1 MVDQRLKVE
10 RIAGACGAQV
20 TGVDLAQPLDAGIVA
35 QIRAAIL
42 EHQVLT
48 FPGQSIDDAGLER
61 FTAYFG
67 PFGIEPFVEG
77 EETHPHVISVIKE
90 ADERRTA
97 NFGGNWHS
105 DWSFQER
112 PPSFTLL
119 HARDLPPVGGD
130 TMFAN
135 QYLAWEALSSGMRRT
150 LESLRAVHSARR
162 PYGPQGTYA
171 DRRKARSMKIQ
182 AGEAA
187 LAEMVH
193 PVARVHGETG
203 RAALYVNR
211 VYTIRFEDM
220 TERESAPL
228 LDYLYDHSVRPEFT
242 CRIRWAPHALT
253 MWDNR
258 AVQHFAVNDYDG
270 FRREL
275 HRTTNAGERPLSL
288 AEARQ
293 TRAAE

>member
-20 TGVDLAQPLDAGIVA
+20 TGVDLARPLDAGIVT

-48 FPGQSIDDAGLER
+48 FPGQQIDDAGLER

-135 QYLAWEALSSGMRRT
+135 QHLAWEALSAGMRRT

-203 RAALYVNR
+203 RTALYVNR

-293 TRAAE
+293 TQAAE

>member
-1 MVDQRLKVE
+1 MPQQGLKVE
-10 RIAGACGAQV
+10 RIAGACGAEV
-20 TGVDLAQPLDAGIVA
+20 TGVDLTRPLDQSTVA
-35 QIRAAIL
+35 AIRAAML

-48 FPGQSIDDAGLER
+48 FPDQLIDDAGLER
-61 FTAYFG
+61 FTGYFG
-67 PFGIEPFVEG
+67 SFGIEPFVEG
-77 EETHPHVISVIKE
+77 EETHPHVIAVVKE

-119 HARDLPPVGGD
+119 HARELPPFGGD

-135 QYLAWEALSSGMRRT
+135 QYLAWESLSAG
-150 LESLRAVHSARR
+150 LRHMLGGLNAVHSARR

-171 DRRKARSMKIQ
+171 DRNKARSMKIQ

-211 VYTIRFEDM
+211 VYTIRFADM

-228 LDYLYDHSVRPEFT
+228 LNYLYEHSVRPEFT
-242 CRIRWAPHALT
+242 CRIRWAPHTLT

-275 HRTTNAGERPLSL
+275 HRTTNAGERPLSI
-288 AEARQ
+288 AEAHRAQ
-293 TRAAE
+293 AAE

>member
-1 MVDQRLKVE
+1 MVDQRLEVE

-20 TGVDLAQPLDAGIVA
+20 TGVDLAGPLEPEIVA

-67 PFGIEPFVEG
+67 PFGVEPFVEG

-135 QYLAWEALSSGMRRT
+135 QYLAWEALSAGMRRT

-193 PVARVHGETG
+193 PVARVHAETG
-203 RAALYVNR
+203 RTALYVNR

-275 HRTTNAGERPLSL
+275 HRTTNAGERPLSP
-288 AEARQ
+288 AEACQ
-293 TRAAE
+293 AQAAQ

>member
-20 TGVDLAQPLDAGIVA
+20 TGVDLARPLDAGIVT

-48 FPGQSIDDAGLER
+48 FPGQQIDDAGLER

-67 PFGIEPFVEG
+67 PFGVEPFVEG

-135 QYLAWEALSSGMRRT
+135 QHLAWEALSVGMRRA
-150 LESLRAVHSARR
+150 LEPLRAVHSARR

-203 RAALYVNR
+203 RTALYVNR

-293 TRAAE
+293 AQAAE

>member
-1 MVDQRLKVE
+1 MPQQRLKVE
-10 RIAGACGAQV
+10 RLAGACGAEV
-20 TGVDLAQPLDAGIVA
+20 TGIDLTRPLEPQTIAA
-35 QIRAAIL
+35 IRAAML

-48 FPGQSIDDAGLER
+48 FPGQPIDDAGLER
-61 FTAYFG
+61 FTGYFG
-67 PFGIEPFVEG
+67 AFGIEPFVEG
-77 EETHPHVISVIKE
+77 EETHPHVIAVIKE
-90 ADERRTA
+90 ADEKRTA

-119 HARDLPPVGGD
+119 HARDLPPFGGD

-135 QYLAWEALSSGMRRT
+135 QYLAWESLSAG
-150 LESLRAVHSARR
+150 LQQVLGGLRAVHSARR

-171 DRRKARSMKIQ
+171 DRNKARSMKIQ

-203 RAALYVNR
+203 RTALYVNR
-211 VYTIRFEDM
+211 VYTIRFADM
-220 TERESAPL
+220 SERESAPL
-228 LDYLYDHSVRPEFT
+228 LDYLYEQSVRPEFT
-242 CRIRWAPHALT
+242 CRIRWAPHTLT

-275 HRTTNAGERPLSL
+275 HRTTNAGERPLSI
-288 AEARQ
+288 AEAHQ
-293 TRAAE
+293 AQAAE

>member
-20 TGVDLAQPLDAGIVA
+20 TGVDLARPLDAGIVT

-48 FPGQSIDDAGLER
+48 FPGQQIDDAGLER

-135 QYLAWEALSSGMRRT
+135 QHLAWEALSAGMRRA
-150 LESLRAVHSARR
+150 LEPLRAVHSARR

-203 RAALYVNR
+203 RTALYVNR

-293 TRAAE
+293 TQAAE

>member
-1 MVDQRLKVE
+1 MPQQGLRVE
-10 RIAGACGAQV
+10 RIAGACGAEV
-20 TGVDLAQPLDAGIVA
+20 TGIDLTRPLEPSTV
-35 QIRAAIL
+35 AAIRMAML

-48 FPGQSIDDAGLER
+48 FPDQPIDDAGLER
-61 FTAYFG
+61 FTGYFG
-67 PFGIEPFVEG
+67 SFGIEPFVEG
-77 EETHPHVISVIKE
+77 EETHPHVIAVVKE

-119 HARDLPPVGGD
+119 HARELPPFGGD

-135 QYLAWEALSSGMRRT
+135 QYLAWESLSAG
-150 LESLRAVHSARR
+150 LRHMLGGLNAVHSARR

-171 DRRKARSMKIQ
+171 DRNKARSMKIQ

-211 VYTIRFEDM
+211 VYTIRFADM

-228 LDYLYDHSVRPEFT
+228 LNYLYEHSVRPEFT
-242 CRIRWAPHALT
+242 CRIRWAPHTLT

-275 HRTTNAGERPLSL
+275 HRTTNAGERPLSI
-288 AEARQ
+288 AEAHQ
-293 TRAAE
+293 ARAAE

>member
-1 MVDQRLKVE
+1 MSQQRLKVE
-10 RIAGACGAQV
+10 RIAGACGAEV
-20 TGVDLAQPLDAGIVA
+20 TGIDVTRPLEAHTVA
-35 QIRAAIL
+35 AVRAAML

-48 FPGQSIDDAGLER
+48 FPGQPIDDADLER
-61 FTAYFG
+61 FTGYFG
-67 PFGIEPFVEG
+67 AFGIEPFVEG
-77 EETHPHVISVIKE
+77 EETHPHVIAVIKE
-90 ADERRTA
+90 ADETRTA

-119 HARDLPPVGGD
+119 HARELPPFGGD

-135 QYLAWEALSSGMRRT
+135 QYLAWESLSAGLRQV
-150 LESLRAVHSARR
+150 LGSLRAVHSARR

-171 DRRKARSMKIQ
+171 DRNKARSMKIQ

-203 RAALYVNR
+203 RTALYVNR
-211 VYTIRFEDM
+211 VYTIRFADM
-220 TERESAPL
+220 SDRESAPL
-228 LDYLYDHSVRPEFT
+228 LDYLYEQSVRPEFT
-242 CRIRWAPHALT
+242 CRIRWAPHTLT

-275 HRTTNAGERPLSL
+275 HRTTNAGERPRSI
-288 AEARQ
+288 AEAHQ
-293 TRAAE
+293 AQAAE